1 MGLFP
6 QSFIDDLKAQA
17 DIVQVVQDYVPLKM
31 AGNSYKGVCPF
42 HSEKTPSFH
51 VHRDKGFFHCFGCGV
66 GGDVL
71 KFLELQEKLGFQDA
85 VRQLAQR
92 FGVPV
97 PEPDTVRDAAAE
109 TERETMLLVH
119 EAAAEFFMSC
129 LADAVGRP
137 AREHL
142 DAREMSRDTTELL
155 GLGFAPATRD
165 SLITHLRARRYSDE
179 LLQRSGLAAA
189 RDGRPLID
197 RFRNRLVIPIARDSG
212 SIIAFGAR
220 ALQPDQQPKYLNSP
234 ETAIYSKARTLY
246 GLHLSKSAIRKA
258 GYAVL
263 VEGYFDLAQAV
274 QAGVTPVVA
283 SCGTAVSVQQGTLLH
298 RFTSKVIVS
307 FDPDP
312 AGASASA
319 RSGELLLAEGLQVNV
334 AVLAD
339 GEDPDTCIRRHGA
352 SEYVEKLHTSRPYLE
367 YLLDRE
373 AAQRDLTRGDHQRE
387 FLTRML
393 HVAARI
399 PDAASRDL
407 FADRLAHKARILE
420 DVVRIEIRQ
429 AAVARRTTLHEA
441 EAEQHGSARPPVKTA
456 EKGLIWALVRD
467 TPSAL
472 EAIAELTDDD
482 LAGLATAPILSTA
495 RSLADWPADTVLDT
509 LRERLS
515 TDEADWIA
523 RVGAEDQAAAPAAA
537 CGQELKRRGY
547 ERQRVAVQDE
557 IDRCQQLGTPAALAE
572 IDLLWLK
579 KRDLLTKL
587 ESLRS

>member
-6 QSFIDDLKAQA
+6 QVFIDDLKAQA
-17 DIVQVVQDYVPLKM
+17 DIVQVVQDYVPLKK
-31 AGNSYKGVCPF
+31 AGNSYKGLCPF

-51 VHRDKGFFHCFGCGV
+51 VHRDKGFFHCFGCGI

-71 KFLELQEKLGFQDA
+71 KFLELQETLGFQDA

-92 FGVPV
+92 FGVEV
-97 PEPDTVRDAAAE
+97 PEPNTERDAAAE
-109 TERETMLLVH
+109 SEREAMLGAH
-119 EAAAEFFMSC
+119 EAAAAFFRSC
-129 LADAVGRP
+129 LADAIGRP
-137 AREHL
+137 ARDHL
-142 DAREMSRDTTELL
+142 DARDVTHVTTELL
-155 GLGFAPATRD
+155 GLGFAPPTGD
-165 SLITHLRARRYSDE
+165 SLITHLRARGYSDE
-179 LLQRSGLAAA
+179 LLLRGGLATA
-189 RDGRPLID
+189 RDGRPLTD
-197 RFRNRLVIPIARDSG
+197 RFRNRLVVPIARDTG

-220 ALQPDQQPKYLNSP
+220 ALQPDQQPKYLNSR
-234 ETAIYSKARTLY
+234 ETPIYSKARTLY

-283 SCGTAVSVQQGTLLH
+283 ACGTAVSEQQVKLLK

-312 AGASASA
+312 AGDGASA
-319 RSGELLLAEGLQVNV
+319 RSGELLLAAGLQVNV

-339 GEDPDTCIRRHGA
+339 GEDPDMCIRKHGA
-352 SEYVEKLHTSRPYLE
+352 AGYVEKLRSSRPYLE

-399 PDAASRDL
+399 PDAATRDQ

-420 DVVRIEIRQ
+420 DVVRTEIRK
-429 AAVARRTTLHEA
+429 AAVARRTTLDERHV
-441 EAEQHGSARPPVKTA
+441 SARPAVKTA
-456 EKGLIWALVRD
+456 ETGLIWALVRD

-472 EAIAELTDDD
+472 VAIAELTDDD

-495 RSLADWPADTVLDT
+495 RSLAEWPADTVLDT

-515 TDEADWIA
+515 TEEADWMA
-523 RVGAEDQAAAPAAA
+523 RVGAQDRAPAPAAA

-547 ERQRVAVQDE
+547 ERERAAVQDE
-557 IDRCQQLGTPAALAE
+557 IDRCQQLGTPSALAE
-572 IDLLWLK
+572 IDQLWQK
-579 KRDLLTKL
+579 KRAVLMKL
-587 ESLRS
+587 ESLRT

>member
-6 QSFIDDLKAQA
+6 QLFINDLKAQA
-17 DIVQVVQDYVPLKM
+17 DIVQVVQDYVPLKK
-31 AGNSYKGVCPF
+31 AGDSYKGLCPF
-42 HSEKTPSFH
+42 HSERTPSFH

-92 FGVPV
+92 FGVEV
-97 PEPDTVRDAAAE
+97 PEPNTERDAAAE
-109 TERETMLLVH
+109 TEREAMLGAH
-119 EAAAEFFMSC
+119 EAAAEFFRSR

-142 DAREMSRDTTELL
+142 DARDVTHETTELL
-155 GLGFAPATRD
+155 GLGFAPPTRD
-165 SLITHLRARRYSDE
+165 SLITHLRARGYSDE
-179 LLQRSGLAAA
+179 LLLRSGLATA
-189 RDGRPLID
+189 RDGRPLVD
-197 RFRNRLVIPIARDSG
+197 RFRNRLVVPIARDTG

-220 ALQPDQQPKYLNSP
+220 ALQPDQQPKYLNSR
-234 ETAIYSKARTLY
+234 ETPIYSKARTLY

-283 SCGTAVSVQQGTLLH
+283 ACGTAVSEQQVKLLK

-312 AGASASA
+312 AGAGASA
-319 RSGELLLAEGLQVNV
+319 RSGELLLALGLQVNV
-334 AVLAD
+334 AVLAE

-352 SEYVEKLHTSRPYLE
+352 AGYVEKLRTARSYLG

-373 AAQRDLTRGDHQRE
+373 AAQRDLTRGDHRRE
-387 FLTRML
+387 FLARML
-393 HVAARI
+393 NVAARI
-399 PDAASRDL
+399 PDAATRDL

-420 DVVRIEIRQ
+420 DVVRTEIRK
-429 AAVARRTTLHEA
+429 AAVARRTTLDERHV
-441 EAEQHGSARPPVKTA
+441 SAQPPVKTA

-472 EAIAELTDDD
+472 VVIAELTDDD

-515 TDEADWIA
+515 TEEADWMA
-523 RVGAEDQAAAPAAA
+523 RLAADDRAPAPPAA
-537 CGQELKRRGY
+537 CGQELKRRRY
-547 ERQRVAVQDE
+547 ERERVAVQDQ
-557 IDRCQQLGTPAALAE
+557 IDRCQQLGTPSALAE
-572 IDLLWLK
+572 IDLLWQK
-579 KRDLLTKL
+579 KRALLMKL
-587 ESLRS
+587 ESLRT

>member
-6 QSFIDDLKAQA
+6 QVFIDDLKAQA
-17 DIVQVVQDYVPLKM
+17 DIVQVVQDYVPLKK
-31 AGNSYKGVCPF
+31 AGNSYKGLCPF

-51 VHRDKGFFHCFGCGV
+51 VHRDKGFFHCFGCGI

-71 KFLELQEKLGFQDA
+71 KFLELQETLGFQDA

-92 FGVPV
+92 FGVEV
-97 PEPDTVRDAAAE
+97 PEPNTERDAAAE
-109 TERETMLLVH
+109 SEREAMLGAH
-119 EAAAEFFMSC
+119 EAAAAFFRSC
-129 LADAVGRP
+129 LADAIGRP
-137 AREHL
+137 ARDHL
-142 DAREMSRDTTELL
+142 DARDVTHVTTELL
-155 GLGFAPATRD
+155 GLGFAPPTRD
-165 SLITHLRARRYSDE
+165 SLITHLRARGYSDE
-179 LLQRSGLAAA
+179 LLLRGGLATA
-189 RDGRPLID
+189 RDGRPLTD
-197 RFRNRLVIPIARDSG
+197 RFRNRLVVPIARDTG

-220 ALQPDQQPKYLNSP
+220 ALQPDQQPKYLNSR
-234 ETAIYSKARTLY
+234 ETPIYSKARTLY

-283 SCGTAVSVQQGTLLH
+283 ACGTAVSEQQVKLLK

-312 AGASASA
+312 AGDGASA
-319 RSGELLLAEGLQVNV
+319 RSGELLLAAGLQVNV

-339 GEDPDTCIRRHGA
+339 GEDPDMCIRKHGA
-352 SEYVEKLHTSRPYLE
+352 AGYVEKLRSSRPYLE

-399 PDAASRDL
+399 PDAATRDQ

-420 DVVRIEIRQ
+420 DVVRTEIRK
-429 AAVARRTTLHEA
+429 AAVARRTTLDERHV
-441 EAEQHGSARPPVKTA
+441 SARPAVKTA
-456 EKGLIWALVRD
+456 ETGLIWALVRD

-472 EAIAELTDDD
+472 VAIAELTDDD

-495 RSLADWPADTVLDT
+495 RSLAEWPADTVLDT

-515 TDEADWIA
+515 TEEADWMA
-523 RVGAEDQAAAPAAA
+523 RVGAQDRAPAPAAA

-547 ERQRVAVQDE
+547 ERERAAVQDE
-557 IDRCQQLGTPAALAE
+557 IDRCQQLGTPLALAE
-572 IDLLWLK
+572 IDQLWQK
-579 KRDLLTKL
+579 KRAVLMKL
-587 ESLRS
+587 ESLRT

>member
-17 DIVQVVQDYVPLKM
+17 DIVQVVQDYVPLKK
-31 AGNSYKGVCPF
+31 AGSSFKGLCPF

-71 KFLELQEKLGFQDA
+71 KFVELQEKLGFQDA
-85 VRQLAQR
+85 ARQLAQR
-92 FGVPV
+92 FGLQV
-97 PEPDTVRDAAAE
+97 PEPNTERDAAAE
-109 TERETMLLVH
+109 AERETLLGAH
-119 EAAAEFFMSC
+119 EAAAEFFKSR
-129 LADAVGRP
+129 LADAIGRP

-142 DAREMSRDTTELL
+142 DARNLTRDTTEVL
-155 GLGFAPATRD
+155 GLGFAPPTRD
-165 SLITHLRARRYSDE
+165 SLITHLRARGYSDA
-179 LLQRSGLAAA
+179 LLLRGGLAVA

-197 RFRNRLVIPIARDSG
+197 RFRNRLVIPIARDTG
-212 SIIAFGAR
+212 AVIAFGAR

-234 ETAIYSKARTLY
+234 ETSIYSKARTLY
-246 GLHLSKSAIRKA
+246 GLHLSKSAIRKT

-274 QAGVTPVVA
+274 QAGISPVVA
-283 SCGTAVSVQQGTLLH
+283 SCGTAVNEQQVKLLK

-312 AGASASA
+312 AGAGASA

-334 AVLAD
+334 AVLAE
-339 GEDPDTCIRRHGA
+339 GEDPDTCIQRHGA
-352 SEYVEKLHTSRPYLE
+352 TGYMEKLRTSRPFLE

-399 PDAASRDL
+399 PDAAGRDL

-420 DVVRIEIRQ
+420 DVVRTEIRK
-429 AAVARRTTLHEA
+429 AAVDRRTTLNDA
-441 EAEQHGSARPPVKTA
+441 ERQVSTRRPVKAA
-456 EKGLIWALVRD
+456 EKGLIWALVRN

-472 EAIAELTDDD
+472 EAITTLTDDD
-482 LAGLATAPILSTA
+482 LDGLATAPILSTA
-495 RSLADWPADTVLDT
+495 RSLADWPTETVLET
-509 LRERLS
+509 LRQRLS
-515 TDEADWIA
+515 TEEADWMA
-523 RVGAEDQAAAPAAA
+523 RVGTQDQPAAPAAA

-547 ERQRVAVQDE
+547 ERQRAAVQDE
-557 IDRCQQLGTPAALAE
+557 IDRCQQEGTPSALAE
-572 IDLLWLK
+572 IDGLWLK

-587 ESLRS
+587 ELLRS

>member
-6 QSFIDDLKAQA
+6 QVFIDDLKAQA
-17 DIVQVVQDYVPLKM
+17 DIVQVVQDYVPLKK
-31 AGNSYKGVCPF
+31 AGNSYKGLCPF

-51 VHRDKGFFHCFGCGV
+51 VHRDKGFFHCFGCGI

-71 KFLELQEKLGFQDA
+71 KFLELQETLGFQDA

-92 FGVPV
+92 FGVEV
-97 PEPDTVRDAAAE
+97 PEPNTERDAAAE
-109 TERETMLLVH
+109 SEREAMLGAH
-119 EAAAEFFMSC
+119 EAAAAFFRSC
-129 LADAVGRP
+129 LADAIGRP
-137 AREHL
+137 ARDHL
-142 DAREMSRDTTELL
+142 DARDVTPVRTELL
-155 GLGFAPATRD
+155 GLGFAPSTRD
-165 SLITHLRARRYSDE
+165 SLITHLRARGYSDE
-179 LLQRSGLAAA
+179 LLLRGGLATA
-189 RDGRPLID
+189 RDGRPLTD
-197 RFRNRLVIPIARDSG
+197 RFRNRLVVPIARDTG

-220 ALQPDQQPKYLNSP
+220 ALQPDQQPKYLNSR
-234 ETAIYSKARTLY
+234 ETPIYSKARTLY

-283 SCGTAVSVQQGTLLH
+283 ACGTAVSEQQVKLLK

-312 AGASASA
+312 AGDGASA
-319 RSGELLLAEGLQVNV
+319 RSGELLLAAGLQVNV

-339 GEDPDTCIRRHGA
+339 GEDPDMCIRKHGA
-352 SEYVEKLHTSRPYLE
+352 AGYVEKLRSSRPYLE

-399 PDAASRDL
+399 PDAATRDQ

-420 DVVRIEIRQ
+420 DVVRTEIRK
-429 AAVARRTTLHEA
+429 AAMARRTTLDERHV
-441 EAEQHGSARPPVKTA
+441 SARPAVKTA
-456 EKGLIWALVRD
+456 ETGLIWALVRD

-472 EAIAELTDDD
+472 VAIAELTDDD

-495 RSLADWPADTVLDT
+495 RSLAEWPADTVLDT

-515 TDEADWIA
+515 TEEADWMA
-523 RVGAEDQAAAPAAA
+523 RVGAQDRAPAPAAA

-547 ERQRVAVQDE
+547 ERERAAVQDE
-557 IDRCQQLGTPAALAE
+557 IDRCQQLGTPSALAE
-572 IDLLWLK
+572 IDQLWQK
-579 KRDLLTKL
+579 KRAVLMKL
-587 ESLRS
+587 ESLRT

>member
-6 QSFIDDLKAQA
+6 QVFIDDLKAQA
-17 DIVQVVQDYVPLKM
+17 DIVQVVQDYVPLKK
-31 AGNSYKGVCPF
+31 AGNSYKGLCPF

-51 VHRDKGFFHCFGCGV
+51 VHRDKGFFHCFGCGI

-71 KFLELQEKLGFQDA
+71 KFLELQETLGFQDA

-92 FGVPV
+92 FGVEV
-97 PEPDTVRDAAAE
+97 PEPNTERDAAAE
-109 TERETMLLVH
+109 SEREAMLGAH
-119 EAAAEFFMSC
+119 EAAAAFFRSC
-129 LADAVGRP
+129 LADAIGRP
-137 AREHL
+137 ARDHL
-142 DAREMSRDTTELL
+142 DARDVTHVTTELL
-155 GLGFAPATRD
+155 GLGFAPPTRD
-165 SLITHLRARRYSDE
+165 SLITHLRARGYSDE
-179 LLQRSGLAAA
+179 LLLRGGLATA
-189 RDGRPLID
+189 RDGRPLTD
-197 RFRNRLVIPIARDSG
+197 RFRNRLVVPIARDTG

-220 ALQPDQQPKYLNSP
+220 ALQPDQQPKYLNSR
-234 ETAIYSKARTLY
+234 ETPIYSKARTLY

-283 SCGTAVSVQQGTLLH
+283 ACGTAVSEQQVKLLK

-312 AGASASA
+312 AGDGASA
-319 RSGELLLAEGLQVNV
+319 RSGELLLAAGLQVNV

-339 GEDPDTCIRRHGA
+339 GEDPDMCIRKHGA
-352 SEYVEKLHTSRPYLE
+352 AGYVEKLRSSRPYLE

-399 PDAASRDL
+399 PDAATRDQ

-420 DVVRIEIRQ
+420 DVVRTEIRK
-429 AAVARRTTLHEA
+429 AAMARRTTLDERHV
-441 EAEQHGSARPPVKTA
+441 SARPAVKTA
-456 EKGLIWALVRD
+456 ETGLIWALVRD

-472 EAIAELTDDD
+472 VAIAELTDDD

-495 RSLADWPADTVLDT
+495 RSLAEWPADTVLDT

-515 TDEADWIA
+515 TEEADWMA
-523 RVGAEDQAAAPAAA
+523 RVGAQDRAPAPAAA

-547 ERQRVAVQDE
+547 ERERAAVQDE
-557 IDRCQQLGTPAALAE
+557 IDRCQQLGTPSALAE
-572 IDLLWLK
+572 IDQLWQK
-579 KRDLLTKL
+579 KRAVLMKL
-587 ESLRS
+587 ESLRT

>member
-6 QSFIDDLKAQA
+6 QLFIDDLKAQA
-17 DIVQVVQDYVPLKM
+17 DIVQVVQDYVPLKK
-31 AGNSYKGVCPF
+31 AGTSYKGLCPF

-51 VHRDKGFFHCFGCGV
+51 VHGDKGFFHCFGCGV

-71 KFLELQEKLGFQDA
+71 KFLELQEKLGFPDA
-85 VRQLAQR
+85 VRQLAHR
-92 FGVPV
+92 FGVQV
-97 PEPDTVRDAAAE
+97 PEPNSELDAAAE
-109 TERETMLLVH
+109 TEREAMLGVH
-119 EAAAEFFMSC
+119 DAAAEFFRSR

-142 DAREMSRDTTELL
+142 DARDVTPETTELL
-155 GLGFAPATRD
+155 GLGCAPPTPD
-165 SLITHLRARRYSDE
+165 SLIAHLRARGYSDE
-179 LLQRSGLAAA
+179 LLLRSGLAAA

-197 RFRNRLVIPIARDSG
+197 RFRNRLIIPIARDTG

-220 ALQPDQQPKYLNSP
+220 ALQADQQPKYLNSR
-234 ETAIYSKARTLY
+234 ETPIYSKARTLY
-246 GLHLSKSAIRKA
+246 GLHLAKPAIRKA
-258 GYAVL
+258 GYVVL

-283 SCGTAVSVQQGTLLH
+283 SCGTAVSEQQVKLLK

-312 AGASASA
+312 AGEGASA

-334 AVLAD
+334 AVLAA

-352 SEYVEKLHTSRPYLE
+352 AGYVEKLRASRPYLE

-387 FLTRML
+387 FLTKML

-399 PDAASRDL
+399 PDAATRDL
-407 FADRLAHKARILE
+407 FADRLAHRARILE
-420 DVVRIEIRQ
+420 DVVRTEIRK
-429 AAVARRTTLHEA
+429 AAVARRTTLDDR
-441 EAEQHGSARPPVKTA
+441 QVSARPPVRTA

-472 EAIAELTDDD
+472 GAIAELTDDD

-515 TDEADWIA
+515 TEEADWMA
-523 RVGAEDQAAAPAAA
+523 SVGAQDQAPAPAAA

-547 ERQRVAVQDE
+547 ERQRAAVQDE
-557 IDRCQQLGTPAALAE
+557 IDRCQQLGTPSALAE
-572 IDLLWLK
+572 IDLLWQK
-579 KRDLLTKL
+579 KMDLLTKL
-587 ESLRS
+587 ESLRT

>member
-6 QSFIDDLKAQA
+6 QLFIDDLKAQA
-17 DIVQVVQDYVPLKM
+17 DIVQVVQDYVPLKK
-31 AGNSYKGVCPF
+31 AGNSYKGLCPF

-51 VHRDKGFFHCFGCGV
+51 VHRDKGFFHCFGCGA

-92 FGVPV
+92 FGVEV
-97 PEPDTVRDAAAE
+97 PEPNTERDAAAE
-109 TERETMLLVH
+109 TEREAMLGAH
-119 EAAAEFFMSC
+119 EAAAEFFRSC

-142 DAREMSRDTTELL
+142 DARDVTHKTTELL
-155 GLGFAPATRD
+155 GLGFAPPTRD
-165 SLITHLRARRYSDE
+165 SLITHLCARGYSDE
-179 LLQRSGLAAA
+179 LLLRSGLATA
-189 RDGRPLID
+189 RDGQPMID
-197 RFRNRLVIPIARDSG
+197 RFRNRLVVPIARDTG
-212 SIIAFGAR
+212 SVIAFGAR
-220 ALQPDQQPKYLNSP
+220 ALQPDQQPKYLNSR
-234 ETAIYSKARTLY
+234 ETPIYSKARTLY
-246 GLHLSKSAIRKA
+246 GLHLAKSAIRNA

-283 SCGTAVSVQQGTLLH
+283 ACGTAVSEQQVKLLK

-312 AGASASA
+312 AGDGAAA
-319 RSGELLLAEGLQVNV
+319 RSGELLLALGLQVNV
-334 AVLAD
+334 AVLEE

-352 SEYVEKLHTSRPYLE
+352 AGYVEKLRTSRPYLE

-373 AAQRDLTRGDHQRE
+373 AAQRDLTRGDYQRE

-393 HVAARI
+393 HVAAKI
-399 PDAASRDL
+399 PDAATRDL

-420 DVVRIEIRQ
+420 DVVRMEIRK
-429 AAVARRTTLHEA
+429 AAVARRTTLDERHV
-441 EAEQHGSARPPVKTA
+441 SARPPVKTA

-472 EAIAELTDDD
+472 VVIAELTDDD

-515 TDEADWIA
+515 TEEADWMA
-523 RVGAEDQAAAPAAA
+523 RLAAEDRPPAPAAA
-537 CGQELKRRGY
+537 CGHELKRRGY
-547 ERQRVAVQDE
+547 ERERVAVQNQ
-557 IDRCQQLGTPAALAE
+557 IDRCQQLGTPSALAE
-572 IDLLWLK
+572 IDLLWRK
-579 KRDLLTKL
+579 KHALLMKL
-587 ESLRS
+587 ESLRT